1 MKKIFCYIKENVYL
15 CSVVVQNIFM
25 FKIFEQ
31 QIINEQKMRKTEAQ
45 IIFYLLQNKL
55 NVGKTIRDIATAAGV
70 SVGAVHNTLT
80 DLTNRGYIVDD
91 GKTRLLRKRQMLID
105 HWTRSYVETIRP
117 KLFIRRFTF
126 LSSALREQWQSIR
139 LPETL
144 CWGGEPA
151 AALLDGYLQPE
162 RWDIYTVENADALI
176 ATGRM
181 IPAPQGEIFVYK
193 RFWQSEGM
201 PLLVVYADLMATED
215 DRCRE
220 AAERI
225 KPML

>member
-1 MKKIFCYIKENVYL
+1 
-15 CSVVVQNIFM
+15 M
-25 FKIFEQ
+25 FKNFEQ
-31 QIINEQKMRKTEAQ
+31 QVINEQKMQKTEAQ

-80 DLTNRGYIVDD
+80 DLANRGYIVDD
-91 GKTRLLRKRQMLID
+91 GKTRLLRKRQSLID
-105 HWTRSYVETIRP
+105 QWTRGYAETVKP
-117 KLFIRRFTF
+117 KLFVSRFTF

-151 AALLDGYLQPE
+151 ATLQDNYLQPE
-162 RWDIYTVENADALI
+162 RWDIYTTDNADAMI

-181 IPAPQGEIFVYK
+181 IPDPQGEIFVYK
-193 RFWQSEGM
+193 RFWQSDGM
-201 PLLVVYADLMATED
+201 PLLVVYADLLATKD

-220 AAERI
+220 TAERI
-225 KPML
+225 KPLL

>member
-1 MKKIFCYIKENVYL
+1 
-15 CSVVVQNIFM
+15 M

-31 QIINEQKMRKTEAQ
+31 QVINEQNMQKTEAQ
-45 IIFYLLQNKL
+45 IICYLLQDKA
-55 NVGKTIRDIATAAGV
+55 NVGKTIREIATATGV
-70 SVGAVHNTLT
+70 SVGAVHSTLT
-80 DLTNRGYIVDD
+80 DLANRGYIVDD
-91 GKTRLLRKRQMLID
+91 GKSRLLRKRQSLID
-105 HWTRSYVETIRP
+105 QWTRVYSETLKP
-117 KLFIRRFTF
+117 KLFISRFTF
-126 LSSALREQWQSIR
+126 LSPAAREQWQSIR

-151 AALLDGYLQPE
+151 ATLHDGHLQPE
-162 RWDIYTVENADALI
+162 RWDIYTADNADTLI

-181 IPAPQGEIFVYK
+181 IPNPQGEIYVYK
-193 RFWQSEGM
+193 RFWQSEAT
-201 PLLVVYADLMATED
+201 PLLVMYADLLATKD

>member
-1 MKKIFCYIKENVYL
+1 M
-15 CSVVVQNIFM
+15 Q
-25 FKIFEQ
+25 
-31 QIINEQKMRKTEAQ
+31 KTEAQ
-45 IIFYLLQNKL
+45 IIFYLLQSKV

-80 DLTNRGYIVDD
+80 DLANQGYIVDD
-91 GKTRLLRKRQMLID
+91 GKTRLLRKRQSLID
-105 HWTRSYVETIRP
+105 HWTRSYAETVKS
-117 KLFIRRFTF
+117 KLFIGRFTF
-126 LSSALREQWQSIR
+126 LSSTIREQWQSIR

-151 AALLDGYLQPE
+151 AALLDRYLQPE
-162 RWDIYTVENADALI
+162 RWDIYTADNADTLI

-181 IPAPQGEIFVYK
+181 IPAPQGEIYVYK
-193 RFWQSEGM
+193 RFWQSEGT
-201 PLLVVYADLMATED
+201 PLMVVYADLLASKD

-225 KPML
+225 KPLL